1 MAEVD
6 VVALGAEAAGEDTNQ
21 TSADAT
27 EAIHHGKLGGLKGA
41 TLLQKETNLR
51 QDTKNK
57 ADKTSME
64 LKMRMLANIMQKYNQ
79 R

>member
-51 QDTKNK
+51 
-57 ADKTSME
+57 
-64 LKMRMLANIMQKYNQ
+64 
-79 R
+79 